1 MNSPDFILYVQH
13 GWADT
18 AAAIAAFAKTVAPP
32 NTAIIAPDLG
42 WFNTWLR
49 IEPLIQRVERTA
61 SDAIA
66 QYPNTPIRIIG
77 HSMGGL
83 IWLELLHRHPEWRSR
98 VESLVLIA
106 SPIGGAD
113 IARLLDPWEIGLGI
127 ARDLACNR
135 RAIAETLAAEIP
147 TLVIASDIGSG
158 SDGLILL
165 NATKCDRAHF
175 IGLSGLRHDR
185 LKNLPQLIPLIRSF
199 WDNPVIPPQG
209 QPNVATHLIQ
219 RLQSVP
225 GITDAHFRDFRRARL
240 DCTFEDGTTLHHW
253 KHPLGFEHIFVGDR
267 GLNCCWGGFVSWGKT
282 KHLQQT
288 LIELKKDYKSFVIR
302 NS

>member
-1 MNSPDFILYVQH
+1 MMNSPNFILYAQH

-18 AAAIAAFAKTVAPP
+18 AVAIAALTKAVAPP
-32 NTAIIAPDLG
+32 NTVIIAPDLG

-49 IEPLIQRVERTA
+49 MEPLIRYVEGIA

-66 QYPNTPIRIIG
+66 QYPDTPIRIIG

-98 VESLVLIA
+98 VESVVLVA

-113 IARLLDPWEIGLGI
+113 VARILDPWGWGLGI
-127 ARDLACNR
+127 ARDLAINR
-135 RAIAETLAAEIP
+135 RAIAQSLAAEIP
-147 TLVIASDIGSG
+147 ILVIAGDIGGG
-158 SDGLILL
+158 SDGLIPLGTTQL
-165 NATKCDRAHF
+165 TRAHF
-175 IGLSGLRHDR
+175 TCLPGLWHDQ
-185 LKNLPQLIPLIRSF
+185 LKNSPQLIPLIRSF

-209 QPNVATHLIQ
+209 QPSVATHLIQ

-240 DCTFEDGTTLHHW
+240 DCAFKDGTTLHFW
-253 KHPLGFEHIFVGDR
+253 KHSLGFEHIFVGDR
-267 GLNCCWGGFVSWGKT
+267 SLNCHWGGFVSWGYT
-282 KHLQQT
+282 KQLQQT
-288 LIELKKDYKSFVIR
+288 LLELKKDLELELL
-302 NS
+302 